1 MNVLTIIGNGFDL
14 AHDLPTNFNDFVYSN
29 FNVFSKKYS
38 VFSSG
43 DSTWNSTE
51 EKYAKLLLEVMDERN
66 CFDVLEEVDQ
76 IIQDYGLNEYGE
88 VDYYNY
94 SSNSFNETYEKII
107 LYINLLKEFEID
119 FFKYLKTTCG
129 DNRLVK
135 IIPFKKVSKIITR
148 SNKIINFNYT
158 NTIEVVYKKKD
169 VIHIHGSINDNI
181 AIGSGALDDAKTS
194 VVDYEYPTMKHFGKD
209 KHGFAEMMAYYEE
222 NSEGNLVEH
231 HFIKRFFDEVS
242 AEISESEE
250 ELFELLDEK
259 SKDSLEFRKQTIEI
273 LKNEHYDKVYIIG
286 HSLGLADFE
295 VLNAINSDAEV
306 VCYYHGTK
314 DGFDYMTKV
323 ERIKE
328 YRWKCELESDVDI
341 FKF

>member
-1 MNVLTIIGNGFDL
+1 MKILTVIGNGFDK
-14 AHDLPTNFNDFVYSN
+14 AHELPTNFDEFINYNYSALG
-29 FNVFSKKYS
+29 KKYD
-38 VFSSG
+38 VFKNGSNS
-43 DSTWNSTE
+43 WNE
-51 EKYAKLLLEVMDERN
+51 VEQMYADLLYETMDERN
-66 CFDVLEEVDQ
+66 CFDVLE
-76 IIQDYGLNEYGE
+76 E

-135 IIPFKKVSKIITR
+135 IIPFKKVSEIITR

-194 VVDYEYPTMKHFGKD
+194 VVDYEYPTMKHFSKD
-209 KHGFAEMMAYYEE
+209 QPGFAEMMAYYEE

-273 LKNEHYDKVYIIG
+273 LKNEHYDKV
-286 HSLGLADFE
+286 
-295 VLNAINSDAEV
+295 
-306 VCYYHGTK
+306 
-314 DGFDYMTKV
+314 
-323 ERIKE
+323 
-328 YRWKCELESDVDI
+328 
-341 FKF
+341 